1 MPTMLLSSRKGLTLL
16 NVFFDIYNDYAR
28 VSGASINRDKCVL
41 MKQGRINEFD
51 NRDIGIKVEDKVKI
65 CGIWFGKG
73 AQKLN
78 ETKILDGIRDS
89 VTRYEKR
96 NLNLY
101 TRSTIINTVFLA
113 KLWYTAAVFDFSK
126 AFVKE
131 VDSIIFKFLWRS
143 TEWIAR
149 NVLVNNR
156 TQGGLG
162 IVHVKAKIK
171 ALRLMHLVQ
180 VLKDPDKI
188 SSVLAQTLG
197 LH

>member
-1 MPTMLLSSRKGLTLL
+1 
-16 NVFFDIYNDYAR
+16 
-28 VSGASINRDKCVL
+28 
-41 MKQGRINEFD
+41 MKQGRSNEFD

-113 KLWYTAAVFDFSK
+113 KLWYVAAVFDFSK

-131 VDSIIFKFLWRS
+131 VDSIGF
-143 TEWIAR
+143 
-149 NVLVNNR
+149 
-156 TQGGLG
+156 
-162 IVHVKAKIK
+162 
-171 ALRLMHLVQ
+171 
-180 VLKDPDKI
+180 
-188 SSVLAQTLG
+188 
-197 LH
+197 